1 MIVQKLKKDFF
12 LNFLNY
18 LVDFARQA
26 VPLRGDDAGGRER
39 ERDVL
44 TLNVIEKMRDTM
56 SLDLLWRAGGKD
68 EKKGVYY
75 RLLFVS
81 CVGNAAVIYTPA
93 VS

>member
-39 ERDVL
+39 ERCV
-44 TLNVIEKMRDTM
+44 NIERNRENARHHVARSFMESGGEGRKKR
-56 SLDLLWRAGGKD
+56 SLL
-68 EKKGVYY
+68 
-75 RLLFVS
+75 
-81 CVGNAAVIYTPA
+81 
-93 VS
+93 